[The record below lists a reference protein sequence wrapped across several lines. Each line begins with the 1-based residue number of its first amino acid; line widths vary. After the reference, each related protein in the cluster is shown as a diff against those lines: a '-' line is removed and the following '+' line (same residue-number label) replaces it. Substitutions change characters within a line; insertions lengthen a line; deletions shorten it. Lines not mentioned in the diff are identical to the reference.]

1 MWQRT
6 SSMDPADLQK
16 RFSNQDAI
24 SMLDNILDEPTE
36 EDEEKLEVIRGMLDR
51 LPPREADFIEL
62 YFFHK
67 MRQTEIANLYNVSQP
82 TVCYR
87 LQRATTRLR
96 FILSLPEFDLRKMEE
111 DLKKVFKDVLDVKI
125 LMYMWRTD
133 CQSEVARHLEV
144 SQGLVRHRFLKSIE
158 ALWDYPALE
167 AYARAFKQISMNL
180 NLLRE
185 VNRPQQEI
193 DHLVIE

>member
-1 MWQRT
+1 
-6 SSMDPADLQK
+6 MDPADLQK

>member
-1 MWQRT
+1 
-6 SSMDPADLQK
+6 MDPVDIQK

-24 SMLDNILDEPTE
+24 ATLDNILDEPTE

-62 YFFHK
+62 YFFNK
-67 MRQTEIANLYNVSQP
+67 MRQTEIASIYNVSQP

-96 FILSLPEFDLRKMEE
+96 FILSLPEFDIRKMEE
-111 DLKKVFKDVLDVKI
+111 DLKKVFNDVLDVKI

-158 ALWDYPALE
+158 ALWDFPALE
-167 AYARAFKQISMNL
+167 SYARAFEQVSQNL